1 MSKIK
6 LDELQLAIMQV
17 LWEKEEATVA
27 EIQEALKNSRDL
39 AITTIGTVLSRLEEK
54 KGAVTHVTVGRKYV
68 YKPAISEQETKT
80 SMVGNLVKQLFKG
93 RSVSLVNHLIE
104 KDELNQ
110 TELDELKQLIKK
122 AEEKNKK

>member
-17 LWEKEEATVA
+17 LWEKGEATVA
-27 EIQEALKNSRDL
+27 EIQEALKGSRDL

-54 KGAVTHVTVGRKYV
+54 KGAVTHITQGRKYV

-110 TELDELKQLIKK
+110 EELDQLKKMIEK
-122 AEEKNKK
+122 AEGKKQK